1 MPTASGKHAYGICD
15 KTGFRYKLS
24 DLVFEVKN
32 GSRTGMRVGKD
43 VVDQDHPQNFVGRVR
58 ATDSQSLLNARP
70 NRTEPDVINLLSD
83 NPFTTGASGG
93 SNTTITVT
101 EVNHGR
107 DTGDTVRFRT
117 VEPFDGITSA
127 VMESA
132 SGYSI
137 TKVSDDTY
145 TVSVSGGA
153 TTGSISGGGFFAS
166 AGPVTALG

>member
-1 MPTASGKHAYGICD
+1 MAYSSGKYSYGICD

-24 DLVFEVKN
+24 DLVFEIKN
-32 GSRTGMRVGKD
+32 GTRTGMRVGKD
-43 VVDQDHPQNFVGRVR
+43 VVDHDHPQNFIGRVR
-58 ATDSQSLLNARP
+58 VSDGQSLANARP
-70 NRTEPDVINLLSD
+70 NRLEPDVINLLQD

-93 SNTTITVT
+93 ATTTITIT

-117 VEPFDGITSA
+117 VEPFDGITQA
-127 VMESA
+127 VMELST
-132 SGYSI
+132 GYSI

-153 TTGSISGGGFFAS
+153 TTGSVSGGGFFAS

>member
-1 MPTASGKHAYGICD
+1 
-15 KTGFRYKLS
+15 
-24 DLVFEVKN
+24 V
-32 GSRTGMRVGKD
+32 
-43 VVDQDHPQNFVGRVR
+43 
-58 ATDSQSLLNARP
+58 TDSQSLLNARP

-83 NPFTTGASGG
+83 NPFTTGSAGG
-93 SNTTITVT
+93 STTTITVT

>member
-1 MPTASGKHAYGICD
+1 MPNAVGKHAYGVCD

-24 DLVFEVKN
+24 DLVFEIRN
-32 GSRTGMRVGKD
+32 GTRTGMRVGKD
-43 VVDQDHPQNFVGRVR
+43 VVDNDHPQNFIGRVR
-58 ATDSQSLLNARP
+58 TSDGQSLPNARP
-70 NRTEPDVINLLSD
+70 NRLEPDVINLLQD

-93 SNTTITVT
+93 VTTTITVT
-101 EVNHGR
+101 EVNHER

-117 VEPFDGITSA
+117 VEPFDGITQA
-127 VMESA
+127 VMELST
-132 SGYSI
+132 GYSI

-153 TTGSISGGGFFAS
+153 TTGSVSGGGFFAS

>member
-1 MPTASGKHAYGICD
+1 MPTSSGKHAYGICD

-24 DLVFEVKN
+24 DLVFEIKN
-32 GSRTGMRVGKD
+32 GSRTGMRVGRD
-43 VVDQDHPQNFVGRVR
+43 VADQDHPQNFVGRVR
-58 ATDSQSLLNARP
+58 VSDSQSLLNARP
-70 NRTEPDVINLLSD
+70 NRSEPDVINLLSP
-83 NPFTTGASGG
+83 NPFKTGASGG
-93 SNTTITVT
+93 ANTTITVT
-101 EVNHGR
+101 EVNHDR
-107 DTGDTVRFRT
+107 STGDTVRFRT
-117 VEPFDGITSA
+117 VEPFDGITST
-127 VMESA
+127 VMELA

>member
-1 MPTASGKHAYGICD
+1 MPNAVGKHAYGICD

-24 DLVFEVKN
+24 DLVFEIKN
-32 GSRTGMRVGKD
+32 GTRTGMRVGKD
-43 VVDQDHPQNFVGRVR
+43 VVDHDHPQNFIGRVR
-58 ATDSQSLLNARP
+58 VSDGQSLANARP
-70 NRTEPDVINLLSD
+70 NRLEPDVINLLQD

-93 SNTTITVT
+93 VTTTITVT

-107 DTGDTVRFRT
+107 DTGDIVRFRN
-117 VEPFDGITSA
+117 VEPFDGITQA
-127 VMESA
+127 VMELST
-132 SGYSI
+132 GYSI

-153 TTGSISGGGFFAS
+153 TTGSVSGGGFFAS

>member
-1 MPTASGKHAYGICD
+1 MSYSSGKYAFGICD

-24 DLVFEVKN
+24 DLVFEIKN
-32 GSRTGMRVGKD
+32 GTRTGMRVGKD
-43 VVDQDHPQNFVGRVR
+43 VVDHDHPQNFIGRVR
-58 ATDSQSLLNARP
+58 VSDGQSLANARP
-70 NRTEPDVINLLSD
+70 NRLEPDVINLLQD

-93 SNTTITVT
+93 ATTTITIT

-117 VEPFDGITSA
+117 VEPFDGITQA
-127 VMESA
+127 VMELST
-132 SGYSI
+132 GYSI

-153 TTGSISGGGFFAS
+153 TTGSVSGGGFFAS